1 MTRLRTLAPE
11 RVPVTV
17 PVPATGAVA
26 LFEVIGDTGS
36 VLAMTSS
43 PAGTPQHSAGG
54 TTQTV
59 DTAALRQA
67 VTEAFDATVE
77 QLKALVAIPGIAWPS
92 FDPAPLNASA
102 DAVAELVR
110 GSGCDDVRILRCDKE
125 DGTPGGPAVVARRP
139 AADGKPTILL
149 YAHHDVQPT
158 GDLSLWE
165 TEPFTAVERDGR
177 LYGRGAADDKA
188 GILAHVAAYSAVS
201 RVLGEE
207 LGLGVTFFFEGE
219 EEAGSPTFRAFLE
232 THQELLR
239 SDVIVVADS
248 SNWKVGIPALTT
260 SLRGLVDGTI
270 EVKVLDHAVHSG
282 MFGGP
287 VLDAP
292 TLLSRLIA
300 TLHDDDG
307 SVAIEGL
314 VGRDDA
320 AVDLTEEEYRKDASV
335 LDGVKLAGTGSIAS
349 RMWTKPAL
357 SIIGIDAP
365 AVNVASNTLLPR
377 AKAKFSLRLAPGQNP
392 DEAMEAVRR
401 HVEANAPFGA
411 QVVFTPGETGSAFM
425 TDTSSPAARL
435 AMWALGEAWGVPAV
449 ETGIG
454 GSIPFIA
461 DLTELYPD
469 VQILVT
475 GVEDPDSRAHSANES
490 LHLEDFRNAI
500 IAEALLLARLNAEG
514 LA

>member
-1 MTRLRTLAPE
+1 M
-11 RVPVTV
+11 VVS
-17 PVPATGAVA
+17 G
-26 LFEVIGDTGS
+26 TGS
-36 VLAMTSS
+36 VSAMTSF
-43 PAGTPQHSAGG
+43 PAANAQSATGH
-54 TTQTV
+54 V
-59 DTAALRQA
+59 EIPEADALRQA
-67 VTEAFDATVE
+67 VAESFDATIT
-77 QLKALVAIPGIAWPS
+77 QLKDLVAIPGIAWPS
-92 FDPAPLNASA
+92 FDPAPLDASA
-102 DAVAELVR
+102 EAVAGLVR
-110 GSGCDDVRILRCDKE
+110 ASGFNDVRILRCDKE

-139 AADGKPTILL
+139 AAEGKPTVLL
-149 YAHHDVQPT
+149 YAHHDVQPA
-158 GDLSLWE
+158 GDPALWE

-188 GILAHVAAYSAVS
+188 GIMAHIAAYSAAV
-201 RVLGEE
+201 RVLGED

-219 EEAGSPTFRAFLE
+219 EEAGSPTFRSFLE
-232 THQELLR
+232 SHKDLLR
-239 SDVIVVADS
+239 ADVIVVADS
-248 SNWKVGIPALTT
+248 SNWKVGVPALTT

-270 EVKVLDHAVHSG
+270 EVQVLEHAVHSG

-292 TLLSRLIA
+292 TLLARLIA
-300 TLHDDDG
+300 TLHDADG
-307 SVAIEGL
+307 AVAIPGL
-314 VGRDDA
+314 VSRDNMT
-320 AVDLTEEEYRKDASV
+320 VDLTEAEYRADASV

-357 SIIGIDAP
+357 SIIGFDAP
-365 AVNVASNTLLPR
+365 AVDVASNTLLPR
-377 AKAKFSLRLAPGQNP
+377 ARAKFSLRLAPGQDP
-392 DEAMEAVRR
+392 AEAMDAVRR

-411 QVVFTPGETGSAFM
+411 RVVFTPGESGSSFL
-425 TDTSSPAARL
+425 TDTSSKAARVAL
-435 AMWALGEAWGVPAV
+435 WALGEAWGVPAV

-490 LHLEDFRNAI
+490 LHLGDFRNAI
-500 IAEALLLARLNAEG
+500 TAEAFMLARLNAEG